1 METALKT
8 LQSLFAARKMD
19 VTQTHVPTNDLD
31 SVNLYTIGE
40 VLVMFCQKEKILDRD
55 IIKYLKFAK
64 DNNYTK
70 GITIVTLSDPSEN
83 VLWAT
88 KTHAKDRVQFF
99 TVRELQFD
107 IATHT
112 RYSMLHRILNEE
124 EIKKM
129 MEDQK
134 ITKLEQLPKIDSQDI
149 QARRIGAIPGDV
161 IHIKRHSD
169 TVGQADV
176 WRLCVMDAHTN
187 IGQ

>member
-1 METALKT
+1 
-8 LQSLFAARKMD
+8 
-19 VTQTHVPTNDLD
+19 
-31 SVNLYTIGE
+31 
-40 VLVMFCQKEKILDRD
+40 
-55 IIKYLKFAK
+55 
-64 DNNYTK
+64 
-70 GITIVTLSDPSEN
+70 
-83 VLWAT
+83 
-88 KTHAKDRVQFF
+88 
-99 TVRELQFD
+99 
-107 IATHT
+107 
-112 RYSMLHRILNEE
+112 
-124 EIKKM
+124 M